1 MNARFALAFAL
12 GLIWAP
18 LAAAADGPS
27 PGLEAGQV
35 LRGRFVQERHL
46 KGFKAPLRSEGHF
59 VLAPGRGLI
68 WRAEKPFAVTTA
80 ITAAGLVQQAGGAE
94 TLRLPSSRLPFLA
107 RLYDMLGGALAGDW
121 RALGGDFT
129 VARSGDDKRW
139 QVALIPRNTDD
150 LAMPFRSIA
159 IAGDRFV
166 EHVEM
171 TKPDGDTEGLTFF
184 DQTLSTLAA
193 DDAAA
198 LDDVG
203 K

>member
-1 MNARFALAFAL
+1 MNHRFAVALAVSL
-12 GLIWAP
+12 LWSS

-27 PGLEAGQV
+27 PGLAAGQV

-46 KGFKAPLRSEGHF
+46 KGFNAPLRSEGHF
-59 VLAPGRGLI
+59 VLAPGKGLI

-94 TLRLPSSRLPFLA
+94 TMRLPSSRLPFLA

-121 RALGGDFT
+121 RALAGDFT

-139 QVALIPRNTDD
+139 QVSLVPRNSDD

-159 IAGDRFV
+159 VAGDRFV
-166 EHVEM
+166 EQVEM
-171 TKPDGDTEGLTFF
+171 TKPDGDTDDLTFF
-184 DQTLSTLAA
+184 DQTLSSLAA
-193 DDAAA
+193 DDVAA
-198 LDDVG
+198 LDAVG
-203 K
+203 P